1 MANAALST
9 GRHLSFLGLARGLA
23 GSLLFSLPMLMT
35 MEMWFLGFYMDRLRL
50 FLLLLLN
57 IPVLVIL
64 AHRIGFERTIG
75 WRDAARDAVIAYAL
89 GILASAMILAVFGVM
104 TFDMPL
110 RETIGKIAIQAVP
123 ASIGAMLGRSQ
134 LQARSEMGEDDDD
147 SNASETGYVIEML
160 MMATG
165 AMFLAFN
172 MAPTEEMILIAYKMT
187 AWHALV
193 LIALSILLMHGFVY
207 TLSFPGGHRLEEG
220 VPGWHA
226 LIRFTLPGYVVALLV
241 SALLL
246 WLFGRMDD
254 TGAFEITMTVIVLG
268 FPAALGAAASRL
280 IL

>member
-1 MANAALST
+1 MTNAALST

-147 SNASETGYVIEML
+147 GNASETGYVIEML

-268 FPAALGAAASRL
+268 FPAAVGAAASRL